1 VNLERLCPS
10 ILLVAF
16 LLFLTGGAAQA
27 TISHTWVSSTGND
40 ANACTRSAPC
50 ATFAGALAKTTA
62 GGEIDVA
69 DASDY
74 GPVTITKA
82 VSIEAV
88 GVLAT
93 IQVTSGNAV
102 TISAGVSDTVV
113 LRGLTLDG
121 QGTAADG
128 INFTKGGALYVE
140 NCRIHHF
147 TTGLDFIPI
156 FTSPSDTSKLFV
168 TDTIVRNNGSG
179 STGGGVLIQSNGG
192 VPIASIDGLRAENN
206 VCGVKTVDAAIV
218 TIRNSVA
225 ANNGFSGFSAVQN
238 SQPADVL
245 IESSLSAHNG
255 TNGVVAAD
263 LGPPPGFIFPV
274 IRLSNVTVF
283 NNATGLA
290 TSGMGKII
298 SFGNNKVDGN
308 ITNGAPTS
316 TIPPM

>member
-1 VNLERLCPS
+1 MCRKLPHPANLLAAS
-10 ILLVAF
+10 
-16 LLFLTGGAAQA
+16 LLFLAAGAARA
-27 TISHTWVSSTGND
+27 TISHTWVSSTGSD
-40 ANACTRSAPC
+40 ANACTRNAPC
-50 ATFAGALAKTTA
+50 ATFAGALTKTTA

-102 TISAGVSDTVV
+102 TISAGANDTVV

-128 INFTKGGALYVE
+128 INFTTGGALYVE
-140 NCRIHHF
+140 NSRIHHF
-147 TTGLDFIPI
+147 TTGIDFLPTGNI
-156 FTSPSDTSKLFV
+156 TSKLFV

-179 STGGGVLIQSNGG
+179 GTGCGVLIQSIGG
-192 VPIASIDGLRAENN
+192 FAIASIDGLRTENT
-206 VCGVKTVDAAIV
+206 VCGVKTLDAASV

-225 ANNGFSGFSAVQN
+225 ANNGFSGFSAVESSN
-238 SQPADVL
+238 APFVL
-245 IESSLSAHNG
+245 IENSIATHNG
-255 TNGVVAAD
+255 TNGVVSAD
-263 LGPPPGFIFPV
+263 LTLFTLVPPV
-274 IRLSNVTVF
+274 VRLSNVTVVD
-283 NNATGLA
+283 NATGLA
-290 TSGMGKII
+290 TSGTGKII

-308 ITNGAPTS
+308 STNGAPTA
-316 TIPPM
+316 TVPPM

>member
-1 VNLERLCPS
+1 MCKELPHPS
-10 ILLVAF
+10 VLLIAS
-16 LLFLTGGAAQA
+16 LLFLAAGAAQA

-50 ATFAGALAKTTA
+50 ATFAGALTKTSA

-69 DASDY
+69 DANDY
-74 GPVTITKA
+74 GPVTINKA

-102 TISAGVSDTVV
+102 TISAGANDTVV

-128 INFTKGGALYVE
+128 INFTTGGALYVE
-140 NCRIHHF
+140 NTRIHHF
-147 TTGLDFIPI
+147 TTGIDFLP
-156 FTSPSDTSKLFV
+156 TGNVTTKLFV

-179 STGGGVLIQSNGG
+179 GTGCGVLIQAIGG
-192 VPIASIDGLRAENN
+192 FAIASIDGLRTENN
-206 VCGVKTVDAAIV
+206 VCGVKTLDAANV

-225 ANNGFSGFSAVQN
+225 ANNGFAGFSAVASN
-238 SQPADVL
+238 NVPVVL
-245 IESSLSAHNG
+245 IESSITAHNG
-255 TNGVVAAD
+255 TGVLSANPA
-263 LGPPPGFIFPV
+263 LSFILPTV
-274 IRLSNVTVF
+274 RVSNVTVVD
-283 NNATGLA
+283 NGTGLLA
-290 TSGMGKII
+290 ASGLAQII

-308 ITNGAPTS
+308 STNGAPTS
-316 TIPPM
+316 TVPPM